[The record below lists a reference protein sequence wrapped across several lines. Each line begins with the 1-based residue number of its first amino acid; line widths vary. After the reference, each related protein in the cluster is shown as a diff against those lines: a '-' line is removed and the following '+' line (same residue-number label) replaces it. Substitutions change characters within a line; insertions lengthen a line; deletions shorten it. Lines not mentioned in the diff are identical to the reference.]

1 MAEQISKHI
10 STESSHSE
18 LETRKKYA
26 KLTPELK
33 QEFLR
38 QIIFQNKSIKDASE
52 MLRINYSSAKAIVSA
67 HKKSKMVKP
76 KKQWH
81 RRNCKTASYE

>member
-1 MAEQISKHI
+1 MCIIFRKYILNVNSNSISNSAQMAEQNSKHI

-38 QIIFQNKSIKDASE
+38 QIIFQNKSIKDAS
-52 MLRINYSSAKAIVSA
+52 
-67 HKKSKMVKP
+67 
-76 KKQWH
+76 
-81 RRNCKTASYE
+81 